1 MKKIYTVRDARR
13 AEELRDSFLI
23 AAEKKAVELKSAEQE
38 LLQENPQIGVL
49 CREGKTVYYVYPV
62 NGGYRESS
70 DLSHLVSQ
78 IN

>member
-13 AEELRDSFLI
+13 AKELRDSFLI
-23 AAEKKAVELKSAEQE
+23 AAEKKATELRSAEQE

-62 NGGYRESS
+62 NGVYRESS